1 MSIKNLLEAYKIYL
15 WNLTYILP
23 YKYMYNKFKD
33 QTVLLPNVKVQI
45 LLYYSHLL
53 YFSLQTLMYIG
64 KGKFDHFTM
73 YFNKI

>member
-1 MSIKNLLEAYKIYL
+1 MYYKI
-15 WNLTYILP
+15 ILF
-23 YKYMYNKFKD
+23 MIRFKD
-33 QTVLLPNVKVQI
+33 QTLQLPNVKVQI

>member
-1 MSIKNLLEAYKIYL
+1 MIR
-15 WNLTYILP
+15 
-23 YKYMYNKFKD
+23 FKD
-33 QTVLLPNVKVQI
+33 QTLPLPNVMVQN